1 MIAGT
6 NTLHPLS
13 SHNASKICLFWILT
27 FYDFCSPWTWLA
39 FKMKSP
45 AEDLIK
51 SKPWVVLNCAKL
63 KLISTWAELKLTCL
77 PQFPFLA
84 LHHCIHSS
92 AVLLHKAAAL
102 CCTSLTHSML
112 HCIALQPSLCTV
124 LPTLGCSS
132 AQFYGTRMATWPLPS
147 FSQRSSL
154 CKT

>member
-1 MIAGT
+1 MT
-6 NTLHPLS
+6 
-13 SHNASKICLFWILT
+13 
-27 FYDFCSPWTWLA
+27 WTWLA

-102 CCTSLTHSML
+102 CCTSLTHSLL

-124 LPTLGCSS
+124 LPPFQLS
-132 AQFYGTRMATWPLPS
+132 AAPRPSFMGQEWPLGHFPLLVRDPLCVKLS
-147 FSQRSSL
+147 YWLVDNAAQRDQILLAVFMDCMHCSG
-154 CKT
+154 